1 MENTTIMTPEEL
13 RNTAERARELAL
25 EIKRL
30 EADLK
35 ALKGTLV
42 EEGKSHPKLYV
53 PTENGGHS
61 LPIELNDG
69 TVCRVTY
76 PGRQLKPKIDPNSKV
91 WEKLEVLLIKAN
103 VVPSVLFDEVTIAAP
118 IAGFR
123 KKLEATVADVKT
135 RKSIL
140 SQVLTASTPKVSF
153 EVPDQSKEEAA

>member
-1 MENTTIMTPEEL
+1 MNNPNQMTPEEI
-13 RNTAERARELAL
+13 RTTAEKARELAL

-42 EEGKSHPKLYV
+42 EEGLQHPKLFV
-53 PTENGGHS
+53 PTENGGHT

-76 PGRQLKPKIDPNSKV
+76 PGKKLKPRIDPKSKV
-91 WEKLEVLLIKAN
+91 WEKLEGLLIKAG
-103 VVPSVLFDEVTIAAP
+103 VIPSVLFDEVVVAAP

-123 KKLEATVADVKT
+123 KKLESTVADVKI

-140 SQVLTASTPKVSF
+140 SQVLTSSTPNVSF
-153 EVPDQSKEEAA
+153 EVPDNSEKEAA